1 MEIRDIF
8 TPDIRKI
15 AKDYY
20 SRKDIQQ
27 LLISEAKN
35 REIAFRYV
43 ETFGKRP
50 DILQYENDI
59 YSLAEKGVT
68 SFHMS
73 EEIWSEPLELKT
85 EMSKEELDKLRIGW
99 DLIIDIDSKYLEY
112 NKIAAELLVEAL
124 KFHNIKNMGVKFS
137 GGTGFHVGLSFKAF
151 PKKIQSLNIKDFF
164 PEGPRLIA
172 SYLKEMIKKPLSE
185 RILSLNSL
193 SEIATSLKKPEE
205 EFIVDGQFDPFT
217 IVSIDTILIS
227 SRHLFRMPYSL
238 HEKTALASVVLKPEE
253 LENFQ
258 PKDADPLKAQVL
270 AFIPEAR
277 QGEASEL
284 LREALDWHKNKEP
297 EKNESSY
304 NAPGGERK
312 NYKPL
317 QISDFS
323 DKNFPPAIQKILK
336 GVQDGRKR
344 SVFILL
350 NFLRAIGMDRKEI
363 EKKLYDWNK
372 KNPVPLQE
380 GYIKSQISW
389 SYRNKLVLPPN
400 YDKDYYAGVG
410 AKPTEEEL
418 RYKNPVN
425 FMARKFAQA
434 EYEKENRKKYAEKMA
449 RKEAREKKIPKKKAI
464 KIKKENIKIK
474 EGNR

>member
-15 AKDYY
+15 AKEYY

-238 HEKTALASVVLKPEE
+238 HEKTKLASVVIKPEQIKE
-253 LENFQ
+253 FHIGWAKPSRVFPRVFLPE
-258 PKDADPLKAQVL
+258 PEKD
-270 AFIPEAR
+270 EAR
-277 QGEASEL
+277 EL
-284 LREALDWHKNKEP
+284 LTQALDWKARRKSEEKEK
-297 EKNESSY
+297 EKIESKF
-304 NAPGGERK
+304 E
-312 NYKPL
+312 
-317 QISDFS
+317 QIKIENITD
-323 DKNFPPAIQKILK
+323 DLFPKCIRNILEGIK
-336 GVQDGRKR
+336 KDGRKR
-344 SVFILL
+344 VLFVLITFFRSLH
-350 NFLRAIGMDRKEI
+350 MDENII
-363 EKKLYDWNK
+363 EKRIFEWNL
-372 KNPVPLQE
+372 KNYRPLKE
-380 GYIKSQISW
+380 GYIKAQLDWFKKQKRI
-389 SYRNKLVLPPN
+389 LPPN
-400 YDKDYYAGVG
+400 CDNDSYYKDLGVC
-410 AKPTEEEL
+410 ENDSC
-418 RYKNPVN
+418 RNIKNPVN
-425 FMARKFAQA
+425 YVLRQIRI
-434 EYEKENRKKYAEKMA
+434 N
-449 RKEAREKKIPKKKAI
+449 EAREYNSKRGRKRK
-464 KIKKENIKIK
+464 NI
-474 EGNR
+474 

>member
-59 YSLAEKGVT
+59 YSLDEKGVT

-238 HEKTALASVVLKPEE
+238 HEKTKLASVVIKPEQIKE
-253 LENFQ
+253 FHIGWAKPSRVFPRVFLPE
-258 PKDADPLKAQVL
+258 PEKD
-270 AFIPEAR
+270 EAR
-277 QGEASEL
+277 EL
-284 LREALDWHKNKEP
+284 LTQALDWKARRKSEEKEK
-297 EKNESSY
+297 EKIESKF
-304 NAPGGERK
+304 E
-312 NYKPL
+312 
-317 QISDFS
+317 QIKIENITD
-323 DKNFPPAIQKILK
+323 DLFPKCIRNILEGIK
-336 GVQDGRKR
+336 KDGRKR
-344 SVFILL
+344 ALFVLITFFRSLH
-350 NFLRAIGMDRKEI
+350 MDENII
-363 EKKLYDWNK
+363 EKRIFEWNL
-372 KNPVPLQE
+372 KNYRPLKE
-380 GYIKSQISW
+380 GYIKAQLDWFKKQKRI
-389 SYRNKLVLPPN
+389 LPPN
-400 YDKDYYAGVG
+400 CDNDSYYKDLGVC
-410 AKPTEEEL
+410 ENDSC
-418 RYKNPVN
+418 RNIKNPVN
-425 FMARKFAQA
+425 YVLRQIRI
-434 EYEKENRKKYAEKMA
+434 N
-449 RKEAREKKIPKKKAI
+449 EAREYNSKRGRKRK
-464 KIKKENIKIK
+464 NI
-474 EGNR
+474 

>member
-73 EEIWSEPLELKT
+73 EELWSEPLELKT

-238 HEKTALASVVLKPEE
+238 HEKTKLASVVIKPEQIKE
-253 LENFQ
+253 FHIGWAKPSRVFPRVFLPE
-258 PKDADPLKAQVL
+258 PEKD
-270 AFIPEAR
+270 EAR
-277 QGEASEL
+277 EL
-284 LREALDWHKNKEP
+284 LTQALDWKARRKSEEKEK
-297 EKNESSY
+297 EKIESKF
-304 NAPGGERK
+304 E
-312 NYKPL
+312 
-317 QISDFS
+317 QIKIENITD
-323 DKNFPPAIQKILK
+323 DLFPKCIRNILEGIK
-336 GVQDGRKR
+336 KDGRKR
-344 SVFILL
+344 ALFVLITFFRSLH
-350 NFLRAIGMDRKEI
+350 MDENII
-363 EKKLYDWNK
+363 EKRIFEWNL
-372 KNPVPLQE
+372 KNYRPLKE
-380 GYIKSQISW
+380 GYIKAQLDWFKKQKRI
-389 SYRNKLVLPPN
+389 LPPN
-400 YDKDYYAGVG
+400 CDNDSYYKDLGVC
-410 AKPTEEEL
+410 ENDSC
-418 RYKNPVN
+418 RNIKNPVN
-425 FMARKFAQA
+425 YVLRQIRI
-434 EYEKENRKKYAEKMA
+434 N
-449 RKEAREKKIPKKKAI
+449 EAREYNSKRGRKRK
-464 KIKKENIKIK
+464 NI
-474 EGNR
+474 

>member
-238 HEKTALASVVLKPEE
+238 HEKTKLASVVIKPEQIKE
-253 LENFQ
+253 FHIGWAKPSRVFPRVFLPE
-258 PKDADPLKAQVL
+258 PEKD
-270 AFIPEAR
+270 EAR
-277 QGEASEL
+277 EL
-284 LREALDWHKNKEP
+284 LTQALDWKARRKSEEKEK
-297 EKNESSY
+297 EKIESKF
-304 NAPGGERK
+304 E
-312 NYKPL
+312 
-317 QISDFS
+317 QIKIENITD
-323 DKNFPPAIQKILK
+323 DLFPKCIRNILEGIK
-336 GVQDGRKR
+336 KDGRKR
-344 SVFILL
+344 ALFVLITFFRSLH
-350 NFLRAIGMDRKEI
+350 MDENII
-363 EKKLYDWNK
+363 EKRIFEWNL
-372 KNPVPLQE
+372 KNYRPLKE
-380 GYIKSQISW
+380 GYIKAQLDWFKKQKRI
-389 SYRNKLVLPPN
+389 LPPN
-400 YDKDYYAGVG
+400 CDNDSYYKDLGVC
-410 AKPTEEEL
+410 ENDSC
-418 RYKNPVN
+418 RNIKNPVN
-425 FMARKFAQA
+425 YVLRQIRI
-434 EYEKENRKKYAEKMA
+434 N
-449 RKEAREKKIPKKKAI
+449 EAREYNSKRGRKRK
-464 KIKKENIKIK
+464 NI
-474 EGNR
+474 

>member
-15 AKDYY
+15 AKEYY

-238 HEKTALASVVLKPEE
+238 HEKTKLASVVIKPEQIKE
-253 LENFQ
+253 FHIGWAKPSRVFPRVFLPE
-258 PKDADPLKAQVL
+258 PEKD
-270 AFIPEAR
+270 EAR
-277 QGEASEL
+277 EL
-284 LREALDWHKNKEP
+284 LTQALDWKARRKSEEKEK
-297 EKNESSY
+297 EKIESKF
-304 NAPGGERK
+304 E
-312 NYKPL
+312 
-317 QISDFS
+317 QIKIENITD
-323 DKNFPPAIQKILK
+323 DLFPKCIRNILEGIK
-336 GVQDGRKR
+336 KDGRKR
-344 SVFILL
+344 ALFVLITFFRSLH
-350 NFLRAIGMDRKEI
+350 MDENII
-363 EKKLYDWNK
+363 EKRIFEWNL
-372 KNPVPLQE
+372 KNYRPLKE
-380 GYIKSQISW
+380 GYIKAQLDWFKKQKRI
-389 SYRNKLVLPPN
+389 LPPN
-400 YDKDYYAGVG
+400 CDNDSYYKDLGVC
-410 AKPTEEEL
+410 ENDSC
-418 RYKNPVN
+418 RNIKNPVN
-425 FMARKFAQA
+425 YVLRQIRI
-434 EYEKENRKKYAEKMA
+434 N
-449 RKEAREKKIPKKKAI
+449 EAREYNSKRGRKRK
-464 KIKKENIKIK
+464 NI
-474 EGNR
+474 

>member
-238 HEKTALASVVLKPEE
+238 HEKTKLASVVIKPEQIKE
-253 LENFQ
+253 FHIGWAKPSRVFPRVFLPE
-258 PKDADPLKAQVL
+258 PEKD
-270 AFIPEAR
+270 EAR
-277 QGEASEL
+277 EL
-284 LREALDWHKNKEP
+284 LTQALDWKARRKSEEKEK
-297 EKNESSY
+297 EKIESKF
-304 NAPGGERK
+304 E
-312 NYKPL
+312 
-317 QISDFS
+317 QIKIENITD
-323 DKNFPPAIQKILK
+323 DLFPKCIRNILEGIK
-336 GVQDGRKR
+336 KDGRKR
-344 SVFILL
+344 VLFVLITFFRSLH
-350 NFLRAIGMDRKEI
+350 MDENII
-363 EKKLYDWNK
+363 EKRIFEWNL
-372 KNPVPLQE
+372 KNYRPLKE
-380 GYIKSQISW
+380 GYIKAQLDWFKKQKRI
-389 SYRNKLVLPPN
+389 LPPN
-400 YDKDYYAGVG
+400 CDNDSYYKDLGVC
-410 AKPTEEEL
+410 ENDSC
-418 RYKNPVN
+418 RNIKNPVN
-425 FMARKFAQA
+425 YVLRQIRI
-434 EYEKENRKKYAEKMA
+434 N
-449 RKEAREKKIPKKKAI
+449 EAREYNSKRGRKRK
-464 KIKKENIKIK
+464 NI
-474 EGNR
+474 

>member
-15 AKDYY
+15 AKEYY

-238 HEKTALASVVLKPEE
+238 HEKTKLASVVIKPEQITE
-253 LENFQ
+253 FHIGWAKPSRVFPRVFLPE
-258 PKDADPLKAQVL
+258 PEKD
-270 AFIPEAR
+270 EAR
-277 QGEASEL
+277 EL
-284 LREALDWHKNKEP
+284 LTQALDWKARRKSEEKEK
-297 EKNESSY
+297 EKIESKF
-304 NAPGGERK
+304 E
-312 NYKPL
+312 
-317 QISDFS
+317 QIKIENITD
-323 DKNFPPAIQKILK
+323 DLFPKCIRNILEGIK
-336 GVQDGRKR
+336 KDGRKR
-344 SVFILL
+344 ALFVLITFFRSLH
-350 NFLRAIGMDRKEI
+350 MDENII
-363 EKKLYDWNK
+363 EKRIFEWNL
-372 KNPVPLQE
+372 KNYRPLKE
-380 GYIKSQISW
+380 GYIKAQLDWFKKQKRI
-389 SYRNKLVLPPN
+389 LPPN
-400 YDKDYYAGVG
+400 CDNDSYYKDLGVC
-410 AKPTEEEL
+410 ENDSC
-418 RYKNPVN
+418 RNIKNPVN
-425 FMARKFAQA
+425 YVLRQIRI
-434 EYEKENRKKYAEKMA
+434 N
-449 RKEAREKKIPKKKAI
+449 EAREYNSKRGRKRK
-464 KIKKENIKIK
+464 NI
-474 EGNR
+474 